1 MYCDEHERKEL
12 IQTHAR
18 LMAEGRIS
26 DSAEIEGLAHI
37 LPDVVST
44 VRRVRRQLDEQRRF
58 VYPPDLTRAIL
69 IFVETCLSVVSPDAF
84 VL

>member
-1 MYCDEHERKEL
+1 ML
-12 IQTHAR
+12 GLGT
-18 LMAEGRIS
+18 
-26 DSAEIEGLAHI
+26 EIEGLAHI

-44 VRRVRRQLDEQRRF
+44 VRRVRQLDEHRRIG
-58 VYPPDLTRAIL
+58 YPPDLTRAIL